1 MTLEL
6 DIDDTLKF
14 DGDGN
19 LSLNV
24 STESK
29 GSVSFKDDGL
39 YVAAPPGKDG
49 TGGEGYQGSAYD
61 AEGLRFGSKSPYG
74 LKTDPAIASP
84 LMFTCTNIIHRVF
97 ESSTEDG
104 SKLINFRDAVDC
116 TLCGDMFRVKQES
129 GKYKYFLIVETFFNS
144 RTVQCGNLIKQ
155 SVFLGEW

>member
-1 MTLEL
+1 MTIEL
-6 DIDDTLKF
+6 DIDNSLKF
-14 DGDGN
+14 DDDGN

-24 STESK
+24 SPDSE
-29 GSVSFKDDGL
+29 GDVSFKDDGL

-74 LKTDPAIASP
+74 RKEDLNIVSP

-97 ESSTEDG
+97 DSLTEDG
-104 SKLINFRDAVDC
+104 SELINFRGSVDC

-129 GKYKYFLIVETFFNS
+129 GKYKYFLIVETYSNS
-144 RTVQCGNLIKQ
+144 EAVQCGNLIKT